1 MALVAGVDGC
11 PAGWIA
17 VLRDMAAAR
26 PARVVV
32 TSRFADLLALG
43 PAAIAVD
50 MPIGLPERIGP
61 GGRGPETA
69 LRPHLGARQSSVFS
83 VPSRAAVYAPD
94 YREACVL
101 AAATSDPPRKV
112 SKQAFFLF
120 PKIREIDEL
129 LRADGALHGRVFESH
144 PEGVFMTLNGG
155 AALSEPKKV
164 KGRCWPAGM
173 ALRRTLLSGAGIG
186 PDLLGMAP
194 PRGAGEDDL
203 LDAIACSV
211 TAGRIVRG
219 EARSFPER
227 PGVDAFGLPVA
238 IWA

>member
-1 MALVAGVDGC
+1 MAQVAGVDGC

-17 VLRDMAAAR
+17 VLRDTAGTQ

-32 TSRFADLLALG
+32 TSRFADLLDLE
-43 PAAIAVD
+43 PATIAVD

-94 YREACVL
+94 YREACDL

-120 PKIREIDEL
+120 PKIREIDGL
-129 LRADGALHGRVFESH
+129 LREDEALRQRVFESH

-155 AALSEPKKV
+155 NALTEPKKV

-173 ALRRTLLSGAGIG
+173 ALRRTLLAGAGIG
-186 PDLLGMAP
+186 PDLLGMP
-194 PRGAGEDDL
+194 TPHGAGEDDL

-211 TAGRIVRG
+211 TAGRIARG

-227 PGVDAFGLPVA
+227 PGMDAFGLSVA